1 MSERVLVLGGASS
14 GKSRFALER
23 ARALGGERVTFVA
36 TARVGEPEMDAKIAA
51 HRAERPAAW
60 PTVEGDAD
68 LAGAI
73 AGARAGDV
81 LLVDSLTL
89 WVAGA
94 LEGGAAVE
102 DLWAPVRLE
111 LLARTSAIVLVS
123 DDVGGGVV
131 PATASG
137 RGFREALGRVNQRA
151 AELADEAWLVVAGLA
166 VPLRARS

>member
-14 GKSRFALER
+14 GKSRFALDR
-23 ARALGGERVTFVA
+23 ARALGGERVTFIA
-36 TARVGEPEMDAKIAA
+36 TARSGDPGMEERIAA

-60 PTVEGDAD
+60 PTLEGDAD

-73 AGARAGDV
+73 AAARAGDV

-89 WVAGA
+89 WVAAA
-94 LEGGAAVE
+94 LEGGAAVD
-102 DLWAPVRLE
+102 DLWVPVRLA
-111 LLARTSAIVLVS
+111 LLAWTSAVVLVS
-123 DDVGGGVV
+123 DEVGHGVV

-137 RGFREALGRVNQRA
+137 RRFREALGRVNQRA